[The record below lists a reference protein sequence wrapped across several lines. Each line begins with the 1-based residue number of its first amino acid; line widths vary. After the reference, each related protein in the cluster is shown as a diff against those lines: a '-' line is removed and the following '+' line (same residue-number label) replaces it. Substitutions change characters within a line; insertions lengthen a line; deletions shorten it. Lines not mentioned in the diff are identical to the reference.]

1 MDCPICLTMNHLNIA
16 ENDICGAHNL
26 LTDFSSGIYLVCN
39 HTHFLYNLWP
49 RPIHQQIAHIYIKDH
64 FVAWSC
70 FFVSEFL
77 EKFNNFS
84 WKRNIRWDRFNANQF
99 DLVRIMRHCIVQ
111 HALCLWGWD
120 HSRQR
125 KWERREV
132 TPPWIW
138 VLCTESISEVTK
150 RISYRSYRVQISR
163 ALYV

>member
-1 MDCPICLTMNHLNIA
+1 MIFRAPTISLPIFHLEYTWSVTTPIFSTTYDPA
-16 ENDICGAHNL
+16 RSTSKL
-26 LTDFSSGIYLVCN
+26 LT
-39 HTHFLYNLWP
+39 
-49 RPIHQQIAHIYIKDH
+49 YIKEH

-99 DLVRIMRHCIVQ
+99 DLMRIMRHCIVQ

-120 HSRQR
+120 HSLQR

-138 VLCTESISEVTK
+138 VLCVESISEVTK
-150 RISYRSYRVQISR
+150 RISYRSYRVQISW